1 MTRKKD
7 VQDVKEVT
15 SFWIVQENTFLTKKY
30 KTTPPFPMERTPSYC
45 DTFLTQQTPT
55 KENKSPANDV
65 SRWAIGKTI
74 HVNDATKQVIAERI
88 ARRL

>member
-1 MTRKKD
+1 
-7 VQDVKEVT
+7 
-15 SFWIVQENTFLTKKY
+15 
-30 KTTPPFPMERTPSYC
+30 MERTPSYR
-45 DTFLTQQTPT
+45 DTFPTQQTPT

-88 ARRL
+88 ARHQ